1 MNIRNITPKLRT
13 VRGGAPVAAGTGD
26 TQTFTEFD
34 TRGFEGV
41 RCIVVLGAL
50 TATAT
55 ANLQAKFSDT
65 AATYGAGTIDVAQD
79 NSGAAAATATVQA
92 TTGDGSKV
100 LTLEFFKPTRRYV
113 RFQLV
118 RATANVVIDS
128 IVIEGINPRNSI
140 KTQAT
145 ADGYAAIVSNPT
157 FSAV

>member
-13 VRGGAPVAAGTGD
+13 VRGGAPVVAGTGD

-55 ANLQAKFSDT
+55 AKLRAKMSDT
-65 AATYGAGTIDVAQD
+65 TATYGAGTIDIVQD
-79 NSGAAAATATVQA
+79 NSGAAAVTASVDG

-100 LTLEFFKPTRRYV
+100 LTLEIMRPTRRFV
-113 RFQLV
+113 RFQLD
-118 RATANVVIDS
+118 RAVANVVIDS
-128 IVIEGINPRNSI
+128 VVIEGINPRNTI
-140 KTQAT
+140 KTQAV
-145 ADGYAAIVSNPT
+145 ADGYAAVVNNPT
-157 FSAV
+157 YSAT